1 MKKNCILL
9 GILSLVVAGCTTTPD
24 SPEGVRFERNISDE
38 LIVLIDEGTGI
49 IVRQSDP
56 DGRVFMVFNEGK
68 GLEVTQLENGD
79 FPRSMKVFG
88 PDHAELTF
96 YLPGETR
103 PTLIR
108 DESGNGMPDL
118 KVEEGRRYRV
128 ENIEWVEVD

>member
-1 MKKNCILL
+1 MNKHSILL
-9 GILSLVVAGCTTTPD
+9 GILGLVVAGCTTTPK

-56 DGRVFMVFNEGK
+56 DGRVFMILNEGES
-68 GLEVTQLENGD
+68 LEVTQLENGD

-88 PDHAELTF
+88 PDRAELTF
-96 YLPGETR
+96 YLPAETR
-103 PTLIR
+103 RALIR
-108 DESGNGMPDL
+108 DESGNGIPDL

-128 ENIEWVEVD
+128 EDIEWVEVD